1 MAGIADKQLAGPG
14 VKVKA
19 AILDIHDVKSAMTEQ
34 GMKRVQRAADR
45 TNASFELRFEDGSV
59 TVYPT
64 NATNP

>member
-1 MAGIADKQLAGPG
+1 M
-14 VKVKA
+14 KVKA